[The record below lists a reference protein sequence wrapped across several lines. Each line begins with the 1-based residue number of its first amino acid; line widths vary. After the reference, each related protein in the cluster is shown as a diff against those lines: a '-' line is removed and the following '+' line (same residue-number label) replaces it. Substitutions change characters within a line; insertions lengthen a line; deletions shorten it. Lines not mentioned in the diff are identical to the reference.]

1 MNVLSLRKKGVTE
14 KLSLTKYRADQAF
27 IESITYELASKLLS
41 IDFTFVCRQPSRGWL
56 MRGIR
61 PGHRWVITIAGKY
74 PFGVGAMV
82 LFVST
87 MAVGSSTAL
96 WFLAGSG
103 LAVLTAWAVVWQTGC
118 RQARVALATR
128 SSMLRNPVHLSEGN
142 QHLAA
147 MAVSLPAVQDS
158 ILKDSQ
164 DQPQVRQLETG
175 LRRATLSR
183 SASRRLLARRPIP
196 GPRRH
201 HLRKWGHR

>member
-1 MNVLSLRKKGVTE
+1 MRGE
-14 KLSLTKYRADQAF
+14 
-27 IESITYELASKLLS
+27 I
-41 IDFTFVCRQPSRGWL
+41 CRGHKWL
-56 MRGIR
+56 M
-61 PGHRWVITIAGKY
+61 TTAGKY
-74 PFGVGAMV
+74 PFGVGVMV

-128 SSMLRNPVHLSEGN
+128 ATALRSPVHLEEGDP
-142 QHLAA
+142 HVAALA
-147 MAVSLPAVQDS
+147 VGLPASQDS
-158 ILKDSQ
+158 ILQNSHDHS
-164 DQPQVRQLETG
+164 PVRQMGTG
-175 LRRATLSR
+175 LRRATVSR
-183 SASRRLLARRPIP
+183 SASRHLLARRPIP